1 MEKIKCNFIACGPA
15 VGKTYLAEHDSR
27 FIDLDEM
34 KSTYKYGLEK
44 KSRIQKERG
53 KANRGSAVNFDSY
66 EYITK
71 IIDKVILDKKVGM
84 LSFNEKL
91 LKYLLD
97 NNISYCLVYPSKE
110 CRLDYIQRMKTRG
123 NNEIFI
129 SKMTD
134 LDVWNEFYN
143 KNINDSRA
151 KYKIEL
157 EKGKYLSDIKDYF
170 V

>member
-1 MEKIKCNFIACGPA
+1 MEKIKCNFIVCGPA

-34 KSTYKYGLEK
+34 KATYKYGLEK

-71 IIDKVILDKKVGM
+71 IIDKVILDKKIGM
-84 LSFNEKL
+84 LSFNGKL

-110 CRLDYIQRMKTRG
+110 CRLEYTQRMKTRG